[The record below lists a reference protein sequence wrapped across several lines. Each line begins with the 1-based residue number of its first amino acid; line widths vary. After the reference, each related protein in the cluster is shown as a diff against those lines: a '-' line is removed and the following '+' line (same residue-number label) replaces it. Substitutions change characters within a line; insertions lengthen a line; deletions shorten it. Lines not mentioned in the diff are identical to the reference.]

1 MDTMSRRLNN
11 TVVRGAAAVVLAG
24 GAALALAG
32 GARADGLPLP
42 PAPSLA
48 APSLPTPTPSS
59 SATLLP
65 AKVDAN
71 LPILNQAPAPPAS
84 PLPPVS
90 GAPAPAPLVDGLQQA
105 SVGVKGALDQVGQAT
120 AGTPLSVLN
129 TSGAAARVAAVT
141 VDADPLATACVQ
153 ATGTGTAVANVDLT
167 ALGTDLGT
175 PAQQTLPGVVN
186 ACPAGTGAGSGT
198 GNGTGTPGTGT
209 DTVAT
214 AGATAGSLVGACARL
229 TTSVVPVESTV
240 VVLDQDLITSLTNA
254 GLPLDQLVVPCPT
267 DGNGGGTGGGNGGGS
282 GGGTGGTGG
291 DNGGSGGAS
300 GSAGTGTGGSS
311 SAASDVP
318 SLGGSLPFTGAQV
331 SLFLMLAS
339 ALLASGAMLVAR
351 ARRAGSAAVRLV

>member
-11 TVVRGAAAVVLAG
+11 TVLRGAAAVVLAG

-42 PAPSLA
+42 LPSTPSLPAPAPS
-48 APSLPTPTPSS
+48 SS
-59 SATLLP
+59 TSLLP
-65 AKVDAN
+65 ARVDLN
-71 LPILNQAPAPPAS
+71 LPVLKQAPQPPAS

-90 GAPAPAPLVDGLQQA
+90 AAPAPAPLVDGLTQA
-105 SVGVKGALDQVGQAT
+105 STGVKGALDQVGQAT
-120 AGTPLSVLN
+120 AGTPLSLLN
-129 TSGAAARVAAVT
+129 TSGAAARLAAVT

-153 ATGTGTAVANVDLT
+153 ATGTGTGLANVDLT
-167 ALGTDLGT
+167 ALGADVGT
-175 PAQQTLPGVVN
+175 PVQQTLPGVVN
-186 ACPAGTGAGSGT
+186 ACPAGTGAGT
-198 GNGTGTPGTGT
+198 GNGTPGTGT
-209 DTVAT
+209 DTLAT

-240 VVLDQDLITSLTNA
+240 VVLDQDLVTSLTKA

-267 DGNGGGTGGGNGGGS
+267 DGNGGGGS

-291 DNGGSGGAS
+291 DSGGSGGAS
-300 GSAGTGTGGSS
+300 GSAGTGTGGPS

-331 SLFLMLAS
+331 SLFLVLAS
-339 ALLASGAMLVAR
+339 ALLASGATLVAR
-351 ARRAGSAAVRLV
+351 ARRAGTAAVRLV

>member
-11 TVVRGAAAVVLAG
+11 TVLRGAAAVVLAG
-24 GAALALAG
+24 GAALVLAG

-42 PAPSLA
+42 LPSAPSLP
-48 APSLPTPTPSS
+48 APSLPTPAPSS
-59 SATLLP
+59 STTLLP
-65 AKVDAN
+65 VKVDAN

-129 TSGAAARVAAVT
+129 PSGAAARLAAVT
-141 VDADPLATACVQ
+141 VGADPLATACVQ

-229 TTSVVPVESTV
+229 TTSVAPVESTV
-240 VVLDQDLITSLTNA
+240 VVLDQDLITSLTSA

-267 DGNGGGTGGGNGGGS
+267 DGNGGGTG
-282 GGGTGGTGG
+282 
-291 DNGGSGGAS
+291 GGSGGAS

-318 SLGGSLPFTGAQV
+318 SLGGSLPFTGTQV

-339 ALLASGAMLVAR
+339 ALLASGATLVAR
-351 ARRAGSAAVRLV
+351 ARRAGAAALRLV